1 MNHSRKFIA
10 LFTLLFT
17 AGCSSTEGM
26 SNSVGNLFRS
36 TEDQPIKIESK
47 PSGAGVYVMGQKLGV
62 TPLAISRKDVFPLTY
77 PKEKESE
84 YGKVTLMKEGCL
96 DFAKTVSPKIIDA
109 GLHVQLNCGDSTPI
123 SSPTSSDAP
132 RVSETVEQR
141 LGKIKDLLNKGIITG
156 EEAEK
161 ARARVLNDL

>member
-17 AGCSSTEGM
+17 AGCSSTEGV
-26 SNSVGNLFRS
+26 SNSVGNFFRS
-36 TEDQPIKIESK
+36 TEDQPIKIDSE

-62 TPLAISRKDVFPLTY
+62 TPLTISRKDVFPLTY
-77 PKEKESE
+77 PKEEE
-84 YGKVTLMKEGCL
+84 PQYGKVIIKKDGCL
-96 DFAKTVSPKIIDA
+96 DFAKTISPKIIDA
-109 GLHVQLNCGDSTPI
+109 GLHAQLNCGDSTPT
-123 SSPTSSDAP
+123 SSQTSSDSP
-132 RVSETVEQR
+132 CVSETVEQR
-141 LGKIKDLLNKGIITG
+141 LDKIKDLLNKGIITG